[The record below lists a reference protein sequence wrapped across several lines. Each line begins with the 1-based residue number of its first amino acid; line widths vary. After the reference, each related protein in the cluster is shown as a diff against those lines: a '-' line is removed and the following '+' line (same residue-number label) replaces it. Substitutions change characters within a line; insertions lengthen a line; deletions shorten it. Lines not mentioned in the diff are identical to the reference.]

1 MNEKQK
7 PVKRFKQFFK
17 SNWLN
22 GLLIIF
28 LLLLIFNAG
37 AKAFVLQ
44 GLMKIGLFKPNITLN
59 HEKYQ
64 PASEILLTN
73 NDGISIPLSSLKGKV
88 VFLNFW
94 ATWCPPCIA
103 EMPAI
108 NELYQKFSSNNN
120 IVFVM
125 VDTDNNPQ
133 NSSTFLS
140 AHQYNLPLYFLSSAV
155 GTDMFK
161 GTLPTTLVINKKGEI
176 VFRETG
182 AANYNSEKFFSFL
195 EQLSKE

>member
-1 MNEKQK
+1 MNENQK
-7 PVKRFKQFFK
+7 TSKRWLQYIKT
-17 SNWLN
+17 NWLN

-28 LLLLIFNAG
+28 LLLMLFSAG

-44 GLMKIGLFKPNITLN
+44 GLMKIGLFKPDITL
-59 HEKYQ
+59 HQEKFQ
-64 PASEILLTN
+64 PASEIMLTN
-73 NDGISIPLSSLKGKV
+73 TDGASIPLSSLKGKV

-108 NELYQKFSSNNN
+108 NELHKKFSGNNN

-125 VDTDNNPQ
+125 VDADNNPEK
-133 NSSTFLS
+133 SVAFLKT
-140 AHQYNLPLYFLSSAV
+140 HQYNLPLYFLSSAV
-155 GTDMFK
+155 GKDMFN

-176 VFRETG
+176 VFNETG
-182 AANYNSEKFFSFL
+182 AANYSTEKFSGFL